1 MSWEI
6 FKQNILRVANNP
18 DGIPDTDTVANLYAT
33 EYDAAIKRGHDTINN
48 VSLMHGNVDAMKQIF
63 KAALDRG
70 LTSKEPYDLVGQM
83 GEGVKAYWA
92 GATLNQYPIP
102 KIPAVGSTQNVSVTS
117 NIVTNMGQ
125 WQTSI
130 SKASAPEFEEDE
142 NGNKDDTPVVEG
154 KEKEQYEKRN
164 NVIIEPGESI
174 ESKEEEIT
182 LTREVIKSDTDLLAQ
197 KPPIE
202 YVDDP
207 GDFPPKIQR
216 FKAKSLPFKFGADKN
231 GTPPGAYPPGNLG
244 PAPKVYG
251 NVGSEA
257 YPGADDFR
265 KNYKNA
271 YIPLEAMIGIETG
284 AKARYKYKGQGGW
297 MLLHPEAANQYFK
310 LKAAAKAA
318 GIQWTITS
326 AYRDF
331 AHQTEL
337 VGGKPR
343 DTVASEGS
351 SPHGWGGAIDIAE
364 LYAEVG
370 GSGDAAINKAGR
382 ERSALYRWLS
392 NNAPQFGWYNP
403 ARLADNYRTDEM
415 WHWEY
420 WGHWTANPPKPS
432 TETNTGEYVTF
443 NINKDLPTAIIWG
456 GIDFATP
463 SWMAQQIPQ
472 EIKNSKKI
480 IIAPYTIPLE
490 TILIKFKGIRVSSV
504 SGFSA
509 GGNQCWPH
517 AGKYAFTGLID
528 PSTSEKA
535 VTSASAYASSWSG
548 VIMYYNNGNWND
560 KYKAIG
566 QRQVTAAGYLGS
578 NAIKVSL
585 NHSAIPAKFFQLYGH
600 KL

>member
-48 VSLMHGNVDAMKQIF
+48 VTLMHGNVDIMKQMF
-63 KAALDRG
+63 KAALEKG
-70 LTSKEPYDLVGQM
+70 LTVKEPYDLVGQM

-117 NIVTNMGQ
+117 NVVTNMGQ

-130 SKASAPEFEEDE
+130 SKASSVDLEADE
-142 NGNKDDTPVVEG
+142 NGNKDDTPAVET
-154 KEKEQYEKRN
+154 KDKEQYEKRN
-164 NVIIEPGESI
+164 NVIIEADEGVEPKS
-174 ESKEEEIT
+174 EEIT
-182 LTREVIKSDTDLLAQ
+182 LTQDIVTDIDLLAQ
-197 KPPIE
+197 KPPVE
-202 YVDDP
+202 VADDP
-207 GDFPPKIQR
+207 GDWPPKR
-216 FKAKSLPFKFGADKN
+216 KTGKPHVEPFRFGASKQGN
-231 GTPPGAYPPGNLG
+231 PPGAYPPGNLG

-251 NVGSEA
+251 NVGSSA

-271 YIPLEAMIGIETG
+271 QIPLSALVGIETG
-284 AKARYKYKGQGGW
+284 AKGRYTYKGKRGW

-310 LKAAAKAA
+310 LKAAALAA
-318 GIQWTITS
+318 GISWTISS

-337 VGGKPR
+337 IGDVKR
-343 DTVASEGS
+343 DTVASAGS
-351 SPHGWGGAIDIAE
+351 SPHGWGGAIDFAE
-364 LYAEVG
+364 LYAVVG
-370 GSGDAAINKAGR
+370 GIGDPSINKAGR
-382 ERSALYRWLS
+382 EKSPLYRWLS

-403 ARLADNYRTDEM
+403 ARLADNSGTDEM

-420 WGHWTANPPKPS
+420 WGHWAATPPKAS
-432 TETNTGEYVTF
+432 TETNTGDYVTF
-443 NINKDLPTAIIWG
+443 NIDKNLPTAIIWG

-472 EIKNSKKI
+472 ELKNSKKI

-490 TILIKFKGIRVSSV
+490 TILIKFKGIKVNSV

-509 GGNQCWPH
+509 GGNQCWPY
-517 AGKYAFTGLID
+517 AGKYSFTGLID

-535 VTSASAYASSWSG
+535 VTSASTYASSWSG
-548 VIMYYNNGNWND
+548 VVMYYNNGNWNN

-566 QRQVTAAGYLGS
+566 ERQVTAAGYLGA

>member
-6 FKQNILRVANNP
+6 FKQNILRVANSP
-18 DGIPDTDTVANLYAT
+18 EGIPDTDTIANLYAN
-33 EYDAAIKRGHDTINN
+33 EYDAAIKRGSDTINK
-48 VSLMHGNVDAMKQIF
+48 VSLLQGNVDIMKQMF
-63 KAALDRG
+63 KSALDKG

-92 GATLNQYPIP
+92 GAKLNQYPIP
-102 KIPAVGSTQNVSVTS
+102 KIPAVGSTQNVAVTS
-117 NIVTNMGQ
+117 NVVTNIGQ
-125 WQTSI
+125 WQNSI
-130 SKASAPEFEEDE
+130 VQNNSTEEADE
-142 NGNKDDTPVVEG
+142 DGNKDDTPIVEG
-154 KEKEQYEKRN
+154 RDLKQYEERN
-164 NVIIEPGESI
+164 NVIILPGEQTEPKS
-174 ESKEEEIT
+174 EQIT
-182 LTREVIKSDTDLLAQ
+182 LTYDVVVGEQDLLAE
-197 KPPIE
+197 KPFPPRASN
-202 YVDDP
+202 P
-207 GDFPPKIQR
+207 GDFPEKIVKFKPKP
-216 FKAKSLPFKFGADKN
+216 APFKFGAT

-251 NVGSEA
+251 SIGATA

-271 YIPLEAMIGIETG
+271 YIPLTALVGVEKGS
-284 AKARYKYKGQGGW
+284 RSKYTYNGTGGW

-310 LKAAAKAA
+310 LKAAAIAA
-318 GIQWTITS
+318 GIKWTISS

-337 VGGKPR
+337 VGEKKR
-343 DTVASEGS
+343 DTVASAGS
-351 SPHGWGGAIDIAE
+351 SPHGWGGALDFAE
-364 LYAEVG
+364 LFAEVG
-370 GSGDAAINKAGR
+370 GSGIPSINKAGR

-403 ARLADNYRTDEM
+403 YRLADNAGTVDEM

-420 WGHWTANPPKPS
+420 WGHWAVNPPKSS
-432 TETNTGEYVTF
+432 TETSTGDYITF
-443 NINKDLPTAIIWG
+443 NIDKDLPTAIIWG

-472 EIKNSKKI
+472 ELKNSKKI

-490 TILIKFKGIRVSSV
+490 TILIKFKGIKVNSV

-509 GGNQCWPH
+509 GGNQTWPH
-517 AGKYAFTGLID
+517 AGKYKFTGLID

-535 VTSASAYASSWSG
+535 VTSASTSAASWSG
-548 VIMYYNNGNWND
+548 VVMYYNNGNWNGQ
-560 KYKAIG
+560 YKAIG
-566 QRQVTAAGYLGS
+566 ERQVTAAGYLGG
-578 NAIKVSL
+578 NAVKVSL

>member
-48 VSLMHGNVDAMKQIF
+48 VALMRGNVDIMKQMF
-63 KAALDRG
+63 KAALEKG

-102 KIPAVGSTQNVSVTS
+102 KIPAAGSTQNVSVTT
-117 NIVTNMGQ
+117 NVVTNVGQ

-130 SKASAPEFEEDE
+130 SKAGSDE
-142 NGNKDDTPVVEG
+142 VETDEAGNADDTPVIEG
-154 KEKEQYEKRN
+154 REKEQYEERN
-164 NVIIEPGESI
+164 DVIIEAGESV
-174 ESKEEEIT
+174 ESKSEEIT
-182 LTREVIKSDTDLLAQ
+182 LTREVIVDDEDLLAQ
-197 KPPIE
+197 KPPVE
-202 YVDDP
+202 AVDDP
-207 GDFPPKIQR
+207 GDFPPKKEK
-216 FKAKSLPFKFGADKN
+216 FKTKSQPFRFGAT

-251 NVGSEA
+251 SIGASA

-265 KNYKNA
+265 KNYQNA
-271 YIPLEAMIGIETG
+271 RIPLEAMVGIEKG
-284 AKARYKYKGQGGW
+284 SRPRYTYKGTSGW

-310 LKAAAKAA
+310 LKAAAIAA
-318 GIQWTITS
+318 GVKWTITS

-337 VGGKPR
+337 IGPVKR
-343 DTVASEGS
+343 DTVASAGS
-351 SPHGWGGAIDIAE
+351 SPHGWGGAIDFAE

-370 GSGDAAINKAGR
+370 GSGNPAINKAGR

-403 ARLADNYRTDEM
+403 YRLADNAGTVDEM

-420 WGHWTANPPKPS
+420 WGHWATNPPKSS
-432 TETNTGEYVTF
+432 TETSTGDYVTF
-443 NINKDLPTAIIWG
+443 NIDKNLPTAIIWG

-472 EIKNSKKI
+472 ELKNSKKI

-490 TILIKFKGIRVSSV
+490 TILVKFKGITVNSV

-509 GGNQCWPH
+509 GGNQTWPH
-517 AGKYAFTGLID
+517 AGKYKFTGLID

-535 VTSASAYASSWSG
+535 VASASVSAANWSG
-548 VIMYYNNGNWND
+548 VVMYYNNGNWNN

-566 QRQVTAAGYLGS
+566 ERQVTAAGYLGA
-578 NAIKVSL
+578 NAVKVSL